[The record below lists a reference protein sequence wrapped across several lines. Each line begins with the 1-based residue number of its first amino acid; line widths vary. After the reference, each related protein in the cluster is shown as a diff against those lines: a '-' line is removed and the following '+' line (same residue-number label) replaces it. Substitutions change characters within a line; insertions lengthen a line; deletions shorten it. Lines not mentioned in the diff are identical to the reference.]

1 MGKNASA
8 TPTDARSLLVF
19 NMAIFNFDDRWDRVF
34 HQIQNSRKQH
44 MIKNI
49 GEDL

>member
-8 TPTDARSLLVF
+8 TPTNARSLLVF